1 MASKLSRLDR
11 ETMMRFIVRTVSAGA
26 NTLTGS
32 LPNMKHAF
40 TITGEILTVLLIFA
54 LGFLLLAL

>member
-1 MASKLSRLDR
+1 MFFYLTRQHTTR
-11 ETMMRFIVRTVSAGA
+11 IVRSV
-26 NTLTGS
+26 
-32 LPNMKHAF
+32 MKHML